1 MDIFI
6 FISCIT
12 IPIIMI
18 FIGTL
23 YKLNLYKKINKL
35 FDLFL
40 PIIMFLT
47 GISDNKDESIDLKL
61 IYKSRV
67 CSFIWII
74 LGSIILSFIFILL
87 LFNAHSFYNI
97 MNSLFELECII
108 FSIVF
113 VAAKYFMK
121 NNNKRKEH

>member
-1 MDIFI
+1 MDVFI

-23 YKLNLYKKINKL
+23 YKLNLYKIIK
-35 FDLFL
+35 LFL

-47 GISDNKDESIDLKL
+47 GISENKDESIALNL

-74 LGSIILSFIFILL
+74 LGCIILSFIFIIL
-87 LFNAHSFYNI
+87 LFDVHSFYNI

-113 VAAKYFMK
+113 ISVKYFMK
-121 NNNKRKEH
+121 K